1 VQHRLNEIDA
11 QIEKACTVLSVVVIL
26 IIT

>member
-11 QIEKACTVLSVVVIL
+11 QIEKARTVLSVVIVI
-26 IIT
+26 IA